1 MGECWA
7 IEGAVFGWGGGV
19 PGTQLLSSLQLEGV
33 VGVGMLVSQPSCC
46 GCVRWCQADRLHAP
60 HRAMD
65 TRALLLLQA
74 RRGQPAS
81 CRDKGGVHIAER
93 GLPCCA

>member
-7 IEGAVFGWGGGV
+7 IEWAVFGRGEGE
-19 PGTQLLSSLQLEGV
+19 PGTQLLSSLVGV

-65 TRALLLLQA
+65 TRGLLLLQA

-81 CRDKGGVHIAER
+81 CRDKGCVHIAER